1 VELLIISLSL
11 VLLLGAAVAF
21 LIRYM
26 GLRTWHALVTMAF
39 GFALASTSIAPQIS
53 QIMHGIARTLSGHG

>member
-1 VELLIISLSL
+1 MAISLSL
-11 VLLLGAAVAF
+11 VLLLAVSVGF

-26 GLRTWHALVTMAF
+26 GLRVWHALMCAMF

-53 QIMHGIARTLSGHG
+53 QVIDGIIRTLSGHG

>member
-1 VELLIISLSL
+1 MIISLSL
-11 VLLLGAAVAF
+11 VLLLAAAVAF

-26 GLRTWHALVTMAF
+26 GLRVWHALVCAAF

-53 QIMHGIARTLSGHG
+53 QIMHGIVRALSSQG

>member
-1 VELLIISLSL
+1 LIISLSL
-11 VLLLGAAVAF
+11 VLILAVTVGF

-26 GLRTWHALVTMAF
+26 GLRVWHALVCAAF

-53 QIMHGIARTLSGHG
+53 QVINGIARTLSGHG